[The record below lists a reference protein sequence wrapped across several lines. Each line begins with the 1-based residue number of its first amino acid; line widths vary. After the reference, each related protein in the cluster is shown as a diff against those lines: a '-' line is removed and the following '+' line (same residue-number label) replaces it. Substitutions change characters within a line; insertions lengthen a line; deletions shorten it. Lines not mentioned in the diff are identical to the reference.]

1 MAAPWPVEQHWRS
14 SQSANRVRHS
24 PPTSIERAHKI
35 SEPSVNY
42 SAPASTSP
50 PVPALRAKTAH
61 PSMSIEHQLISGRR
75 HYDSQDSGEIIEEI
89 EHIFDEMIDI
99 ESLDDESVT
108 PER

>member
-1 MAAPWPVEQHWRS
+1 
-14 SQSANRVRHS
+14 
-24 PPTSIERAHKI
+24 
-35 SEPSVNY
+35 
-42 SAPASTSP
+42 
-50 PVPALRAKTAH
+50 
-61 PSMSIEHQLISGRR
+61 MSIEHQLISGRR